1 MSLTGAAREYE
12 ERKSDPRIADLDRA
26 LSRSERHS
34 AICSCLNLHHSMY
47 ELVWVLDR
55 KEKGNPSV
63 QCRACLSAFVG
74 GPDRIM
80 AHNVAELRGIATCAP
95 VDSSSKEEALRACEK
110 ATARH
115 AEKLA
120 AAAVKKRKAE
130 LQSIANAAREKMRRR
145 QTTLSETTVGAVS
158 WTPREVANDAWARCA
173 YEERLHFAL
182 FDSAA
187 FKEAVAATPRAVSA

>member
-1 MSLTGAAREYE
+1 
-12 ERKSDPRIADLDRA
+12 
-26 LSRSERHS
+26 
-34 AICSCLNLHHSMY
+34 
-47 ELVWVLDR
+47 
-55 KEKGNPSV
+55 
-63 QCRACLSAFVG
+63 
-74 GPDRIM
+74 M

-130 LQSIANAAREKMRRR
+130 LQSIANAAHEKMRRR
-145 QTTLSETTVGAVS
+145 QATLSETTGGVGAVS